1 MYGPNITCGR
11 LAYLSAK
18 NTSTATVLAGSEIGF
33 KYDLI
38 FHPGWVQVY
47 LGKVPEGAA
56 LEDTVGD
63 ELDFFKIASFT
74 SRKDSETEWDRYYTT
89 GVRAVTP

>member
-1 MYGPNITCGR
+1 M
-11 LAYLSAK
+11 
-18 NTSTATVLAGSEIGF
+18 
-33 KYDLI
+33 
-38 FHPGWVQVY
+38 QVY